1 MGMHSKGV
9 ESYMLRICSQSKR
22 DSKGS
27 CEHPTVASYHLS
39 AAELEQT
46 EVPPND
52 HLASHSSAPLSR
64 TVKPVL
70 SGHRIKQTLQHSPR
84 VSA

>member
-22 DSKGS
+22 DMQQRQLRTPHSR
-27 CEHPTVASYHLS
+27 YHLS

-52 HLASHSSAPLSR
+52 HLNIVHERL
-64 TVKPVL
+64 
-70 SGHRIKQTLQHSPR
+70 
-84 VSA
+84 